1 MRAVW
6 IGLIVVLLAGLG
18 AAPGAVRYIAFEGK
32 TIDNTVG
39 GTAFTVTK
47 LQPNGGGTDPQATIA
62 VCRLESALVRYT
74 IDGTPPVAG
83 TTGTVLQVGDAITIT
98 GADLLR
104 AFRAIRETAVSGFL
118 DCNYI
123 QP

>member
-1 MRAVW
+1 MRRIMSAILVAIALAVN
-6 IGLIVVLLAGLG
+6 LS
-18 AAPGAVRYIAFEGK
+18 AVRYVAFEGK
-32 TIDNTVG
+32 TIDNAAG

-47 LQPNGGGTDPQATIA
+47 LQPNGANTDPQATQA
-62 VCRLESALVRYT
+62 SCRLESAAIRYT

-83 TTGTVLQVGDAITIT
+83 TTGTLLQVGDYLTIS

-104 AFRAIRETAVSGFL
+104 AFRAIRDTAVSGFL
-118 DCNYI
+118 DCNFI